1 MSDTFPTPPLG
12 SSHLDN
18 GFGLRPAGESDAAT
32 IASWMARPHIRR
44 WWQQDWPVER
54 WAEELNRQSAGEHS
68 TPCVV
73 SVDSED
79 VGYVELYRVRHDRL
93 AEYYPSDD
101 HDWGVH
107 VAIGDVTRVGGGLGR
122 RLLGALADALLASD
136 PDCRR
141 VVAEPDIDNTP
152 SVRAFAAAGF
162 VRQGELQLPE
172 KTALLMVRT
181 RTLEA

>member
-1 MSDTFPTPPLG
+1 ML
-12 SSHLDN
+12 HLDN
-18 GFGLRPAGESDAAT
+18 GLDLRPAGVEDAPR
-32 IASWMARPHIRR
+32 IAFWMAQPHIRR
-44 WWQQDWPVER
+44 WWHQDWSVER
-54 WAEELNRQSAGEHS
+54 WAEELSTQSAGEHS

-79 VGYVELYRVRHDRL
+79 FGYVELYRVRHDRL
-93 AEYYPSDD
+93 AEYYASDD

-107 VAIGDVTRVGGGLGR
+107 VAIGELTRVGRGLGR
-122 RLLGALADALLASD
+122 RLLGGLADALLQSD
-136 PDCRR
+136 PDCHR
-141 VVAEPDIDNTP
+141 VVAEPDIDNTR

-181 RTLEA
+181 RTVEA